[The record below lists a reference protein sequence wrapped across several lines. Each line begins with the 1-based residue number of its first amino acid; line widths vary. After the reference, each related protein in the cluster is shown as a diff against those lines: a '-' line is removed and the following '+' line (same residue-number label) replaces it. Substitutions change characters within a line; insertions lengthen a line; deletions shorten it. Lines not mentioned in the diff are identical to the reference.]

1 MINRRRV
8 IAAGVAGLS
17 FGAAL
22 RSGFAAPPSNG
33 QYRAGE
39 HYYVLTNPVA
49 TDDPDH
55 IEVVEVFSYL
65 CIHCYHFD
73 PAVTKWSR
81 ELPEDVLFKRS
92 PAVFSAQWKVMA
104 QGFYT
109 AQALGIGERVHKPI
123 FEAIHVRRENLASRT
138 ALAKFFAGYGISNE
152 DFDKVWDSFG
162 VRAAVQQAE
171 ARGRAWGVTGVPQMI
186 VDGKFRLDGRL
197 VGGNTNMLPAAD
209 YLIEQ
214 ERRALQ
220 TG

>member
-1 MINRRRV
+1 MINRRRLMV
-8 IAAGVAGLS
+8 AGVAGLS
-17 FGAAL
+17 VGAVVRA
-22 RSGFAAPPSNG
+22 GFAAPPTDG
-33 QYRAGE
+33 RYRPGE
-39 HYYVLTNPVA
+39 HYYVLTTPVA
-49 TDDPDH
+49 TEDSGRL
-55 IEVVEVFSYL
+55 EVVEVFSYL

-81 ELPEDVLFKRS
+81 DLPDDVVFKRS

-138 ALAKFFAGYGISNE
+138 ALAKFFSDYGISQE

-171 ARGRAWGVTGVPQMI
+171 ARGRAWGVTGVPQLI

-197 VGGNTNMLPAAD
+197 VGGNVNMLPAAD

-214 ERRALQ
+214 ERKKWGHA
-220 TG
+220 